1 MVGDED
7 NLFADEDKMNGAP
20 SSPPRPETAPVKHPF
35 TSKDTI
41 SLSSRVDKAPS
52 ENSSM
57 RVNPDESQSVASH
70 DSGEGVNQENSN
82 QSSPGKNGEDI
93 SKIRNLWVSGLSA
106 TTKAADIKSVFS
118 AYGKVAGAKIV
129 TNSRAPG
136 ARCFGYVTMATALE
150 ADACIDK
157 LNKSELGG
165 SLIIVEKATSDSGPS
180 RKKDDHQS
188 SKNKDRG
195 KSSSKTTDF
204 RGTSSRRDERKDDR
218 HRAGGSTSSR
228 PSRRETSHSKNKH
241 DLAYRGSISAFGH
254 KSHDSHHHLS
264 SRLSDPRRDDRRS
277 VGRSSG
283 IAGQDRAGSRGD
295 RRSGPILTLNQI
307 KDQRKK
313 EQERDEERRK
323 RERDRRRQEDEDRR
337 RKDALRRQQEAEEK
351 LRLER
356 EELKRERERLEKE
369 KKEILE
375 LERERQKAER
385 RRLERDKAELERLKR
400 QSVSNPGGGRM
411 DERRA
416 SSKRPADDRESYHGD
431 RKRERYGGGG
441 GGREDLGASG
451 SHSSRGT
458 FYSIFLII
466 LNH

>member
-82 QSSPGKNGEDI
+82 QSSTGKNGEDI
-93 SKIRNLWVSGLSA
+93 SKIRNLWVSGLST

-136 ARCFGYVTMATALE
+136 ARCFGYVTMATAPE
-150 ADACIDK
+150 ADTCIDK

-195 KSSSKTTDF
+195 KSSSKTSDL

-218 HRAGGSTSSR
+218 HRVGGSSSSR
-228 PSRRETSHSKNKH
+228 PSRRETSHSKSKH
-241 DLAYRGSISAFGH
+241 DLAYRGSHSALGH

-283 IAGQDRAGSRGD
+283 VDRAGSRGD

-416 SSKRPADDRESYHGD
+416 SSKRPADERESYHGD

-441 GGREDLGASG
+441 GGREDLGGSS